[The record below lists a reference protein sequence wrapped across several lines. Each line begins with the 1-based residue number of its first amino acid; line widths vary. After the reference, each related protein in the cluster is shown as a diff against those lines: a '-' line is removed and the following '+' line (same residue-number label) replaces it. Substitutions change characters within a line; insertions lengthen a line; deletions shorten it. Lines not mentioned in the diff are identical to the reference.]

1 MKVTDLSQE
10 WKDRVTERRQWER
23 FSPTRGTLAL
33 LDGRS
38 YRMLDISFG
47 GMSIYDYGQET
58 VPEETIVGLHC
69 FDEGFFLDAL
79 RCRKVSDQR
88 IVTKGRYG
96 EVVLNRIG
104 LEIMENDPELKQKLT
119 PFIGS
124 E

>member
-1 MKVTDLSQE
+1 MKVRDLSQE

-23 FSPTRGTLAL
+23 FPPTRGTLAL

-69 FDEGFFLDAL
+69 FDEGFFLDAV

-88 IVTKGRYG
+88 VVTQGRYG

-104 LEIMENDPELKQKLT
+104 LQIVEDDPELEQKLT
-119 PFIGS
+119 PFIGTD
-124 E
+124 

>member
-1 MKVTDLSQE
+1 MENRNLTQE
-10 WKDRVTERRQWER
+10 WKNQVTERRRWER
-23 FSPTRGTLAL
+23 FTPTKGTLAL

-38 YRMLDISFG
+38 YRIMDISLG

-88 IVTKGRYG
+88 VVTQGRYG

-104 LEIMENDPELKQKLT
+104 LQIIETDPDLERKLT
-119 PFIGS
+119 PFMAGD
-124 E
+124 